1 MQTLDEL
8 ISNSQNAAQAGGL
21 AGVLLSLAPTKADE
35 RKGFCSLLAE
45 AHNEGKID
53 IVAGFALLKNG
64 KEDTNF
70 FLARQ
75 IFVDT
80 LPKLTTDSV
89 AVAKTVAHL
98 VMAAGGDLAAS
109 WPLENFRGFLDQD
122 GRRTVEILAA
132 VEREPTT
139 LAILLPVL
147 AAAGFEADRGYFL
160 GEVIRLTKSP
170 DKLLQRMALAALA
183 NVPVVEGEIGMSADV
198 LVALETAVA
207 ISDEDGALAAS
218 LSTAL
223 ALSMKAESDL
233 QRLADVVQS
242 SLSKGGEWTL
252 GVAAENYA
260 RDAEK
265 LDNLLIGLLSDA
277 LKTRASENNLSHLD
291 LGIASLLQ
299 TAKWSIGIEMLDELL
314 RRFSKSVTLKEFQC
328 SQGTITASEKLRSRV
343 VTRWLASGHQVLC
356 EAAEDAVQNV
366 AQADLS
372 VDADTAQID
381 LQNEEEVTFMARKAA
396 GFLFHSP
403 VAAAS
408 FLISLMRGGV
418 IEPIKQ
424 LLLDPLLLNYTSSV
438 RELLL
443 QRCKTEPEDVVA
455 ALRDGLQMIEVY
467 LDALGKASDLKELRI
482 SEEEKA
488 IFNRSLSQKM
498 SKSFEVAR
506 SKMPLLSMVKRS
518 VVLYGRGS
526 VQHVARPD
534 GSNYRAD
541 MMFKTQGT
549 EITFPRM
556 MHIDELGLH
565 FLLRILRAEKRAK

>member
-1 MQTLDEL
+1 MKALDEL
-8 ISNSQNAAQAGGL
+8 ISNPQNVAQAGGL
-21 AGVLLSLAPTKADE
+21 ARALLSLVPGTADE
-35 RKGFCSLLAE
+35 RKSFCCRVAE

-53 IVAGFALLKNG
+53 LVADFASLQNG
-64 KEDTNF
+64 RDDTDF

-75 IFVDT
+75 IFVDA

-89 AVAKTVAHL
+89 AAARTVAHL
-98 VMAAGGDLAAS
+98 VIAAGGDIAAS

-122 GRRTVEILAA
+122 GKRPVEILAA
-132 VEREPTT
+132 VEREPTS
-139 LAILLPVL
+139 LAILLPVV
-147 AAAGFEADRGYFL
+147 AAAGFEPDRGYFL

-183 NVPVVEGEIGMSADV
+183 NVPVVEGEVGMPADV
-198 LVALETAVA
+198 LGTLETAVA
-207 ISDEDGALAAS
+207 NSDEDGALAAS
-218 LSTAL
+218 LSAAL

-233 QRLADVVQS
+233 QRLTDVVRS

-265 LDNLLIGLLSDA
+265 LDISLVGLLSDV
-277 LKTRASENNLSHLD
+277 LKNRASENNLSHLD
-291 LGIASLLQ
+291 LGIASLLE
-299 TAKWSIGIEMLDELL
+299 TTNWSTGMDVLDELL
-314 RRFSKSVTLKEFQC
+314 KRFSKDVKLKDFQC
-328 SQGTITASEKLRSRV
+328 SKGTITASGTLRSRAL
-343 VTRWLASGHQVLC
+343 TRWLASDNQILC

-366 AQADLS
+366 ARAQLS
-372 VDADTAQID
+372 VDVDTAQINFQD
-381 LQNEEEVTFMARKAA
+381 EENIIFIAKKAA
-396 GFLFHSP
+396 GFLFFSP

-408 FLISLMRGGV
+408 FLISLMRGGT
-418 IEPIKQ
+418 IEPVKQ

-443 QRCKTEPEDVVA
+443 QRIKSESTEVAA
-455 ALRDGLQMIEVY
+455 ALRDCLQMIEAY
-467 LDALGKASDLKELRI
+467 LDALGKASGLKELRM

-498 SKSFEVAR
+498 SKSFDVAR
-506 SKMPLLSMVKRS
+506 SEMPFLSMVKRS

-526 VQHVARPD
+526 VQRVARPD
-534 GSNYRAD
+534 GSTYRAD
-541 MMFKTQGT
+541 MMFKTQGA

-565 FLLRILRAEKRAK
+565 FLLRVLRAEKRVK